1 VNVRT
6 PISCSSPFSA
16 WRSEAHSFLV
26 PRDDRITERA
36 EPSVA
41 ENLYILPVLLVRRE
55 TLTGSGY
62 TGAAAS
68 RVAKLRPDLNATT
81 HAVFGVAAL
90 AGASLLAGTEPPAYA
105 YPVAVAAAWLPDVD
119 NPRSTLGNGLSRMKS
134 PALNLLTRPLSWALR
149 ATSFTL
155 VRAVGHRTL
164 THSLLGVALFAL
176 TVWLMLGG
184 YPNLALALVAGYASH
199 VFADALNTRG
209 VPLLWPMG
217 RPFRLLPGG
226 IRSGGAVEVAVALV
240 ALGFAGWELY
250 LLYPAV
256 RGVLGVLQPL

>member
-1 VNVRT
+1 MLNCA
-6 PISCSSPFSA
+6 P
-16 WRSEAHSFLV
+16 
-26 PRDDRITERA
+26 
-36 EPSVA
+36 
-41 ENLYILPVLLVRRE
+41 N
-55 TLTGSGY
+55 
-62 TGAAAS
+62 
-68 RVAKLRPDLNATT
+68 LNATT

-119 NPRSTLGNGLSRMKS
+119 NPRSTLGNGLSRMNS
-134 PALNLLTRPLSWALR
+134 PALNLLTRPVSWALR
-149 ATSFTL
+149 VTSFTL
-155 VRAVGHRTL
+155 VRTVGHRTL
-164 THSLLGVALFAL
+164 THSLLGIALFAL
-176 TVWLMLGG
+176 PVWLLLGS

-240 ALGFAGWELY
+240 ALGFVGWELY
-250 LLYPAV
+250 LLHPAV
-256 RGVLGVLQPL
+256 RGALGLLQPL